1 VVYAAETIAIAV
13 LETAAHI
20 DNAGLPLDRFV
31 IRIDVPSDIWR
42 ARDVLDVKKLDAYS
56 AFCTETATCVCSLFT
71 DSEREDS

>member
-1 VVYAAETIAIAV
+1 
-13 LETAAHI
+13 
-20 DNAGLPLDRFV
+20 V